1 MRSLI
6 AIAALVLVTPSAKA
20 QVVDHYYLDPQNI
33 EQISK
38 FRSCA
43 GHHYGYEHDLLK
55 LRADLKALFFPV
67 FVRSGAFK

>member
-6 AIAALVLVTPSAKA
+6 AIAALVLVGAKT

-43 GHHYGYEHDLLK
+43 GHHYGYDPTLVQ
-55 LRADLKALFFPV
+55 P
-67 FVRSGAFK
+67 

>member
-43 GHHYGYEHDLLK
+43 GHHYGYDRRLLISTFMKLRRTLLK
-55 LRADLKALFFPV
+55 PT
-67 FVRSGAFK
+67 GA